1 MQSPL
6 ILLIDDSATI
16 RKLVEHHLTGAG
28 YRVVFAVDAETGL
41 ELAASQLP
49 DLIILDHQL
58 PGVTGDH
65 VCHVLLESEA
75 TARIPI
81 LVSSSLRS
89 RAFVHYSDFPNV
101 IDQLPKPFTADLLR
115 SGVDNALQNGAMVI
129 QAQWNGSAM
138 PESVEPDNETLL
150 EGNLRAIPLNSL
162 FQFLTASRLTGRLV
176 VESGAERIKFAI
188 ASGKIQAVYS
198 ATIDPERLIE
208 QLPEELREF
217 APMIPFSLA
226 EQRNESMSGLLKL
239 FESTLSHATRLKAL
253 LRFQSSLLTHYAL
266 QGEPR
271 AFSFDSYKSL
281 PPLFQAFPLQ
291 VSLAALLIEGVFH
304 STHPEDLNGAAPL
317 VFGRPRHRLV
327 AIDRSGLRPL
337 EAAVD
342 SGINGKRALSE
353 IAERLEM
360 PVEQVAAVALGLE
373 LAGHVERV
381 SPVVATNVLLLDANP
396 ETAAT
401 LNSLNHAENG
411 RFQIREVRDR
421 IAARLLLKRLPFSL
435 IIMPINDSDDESY
448 FHALKAIARPESRFL
463 GIVDSDGEDEYRLA
477 ALRDLG
483 IDTIAKR
490 PISETRL
497 LGLMI
502 ESLQPSVAFYA

>member
-6 ILLIDDSATI
+6 IRLIDDSATI

-65 VCHVLLESEA
+65 VCRVLLESEA

-291 VSLAALLIEGVFH
+291 VSLAALLIEVEVPTGDAGGSAEVGTGADGQH
-304 STHPEDLNGAAPL
+304 SDVRCRNRCPGAKPSPRGRRRSQHPEIVAVQHDGVEVGQLAAHLGNGPMPHLGDAA
-317 VFGRPRHRLV
+317 FASRRHHPRRRVHPHYF
-327 AIDRSGLRPL
+327 D
-337 EAAVD
+337 AA
-342 SGINGKRALSE
+342 
-353 IAERLEM
+353 
-360 PVEQVAAVALGLE
+360 
-373 LAGHVERV
+373 
-381 SPVVATNVLLLDANP
+381 
-396 ETAAT
+396 
-401 LNSLNHAENG
+401 
-411 RFQIREVRDR
+411 
-421 IAARLLLKRLPFSL
+421 
-435 IIMPINDSDDESY
+435 
-448 FHALKAIARPESRFL
+448 ALK
-463 GIVDSDGEDEYRLA
+463 
-477 ALRDLG
+477 
-483 IDTIAKR
+483 
-490 PISETRL
+490 
-497 LGLMI
+497 
-502 ESLQPSVAFYA
+502 LQ